1 MTLLELRAVSLRF
14 GGLAALSDVTLA
26 VEEREILSVIG
37 PNGAG
42 KTSLFNVITGLYPPS
57 AGQVM
62 LRDKPLRQRASLA
75 LALRVLAVA
84 AVTALGVGLLLHVQ
98 ALFQVAVID
107 HYVYQEPFPWGAAA
121 AAGAEFLAERSA
133 FELSVPMA
141 LAAFAGALGAL
152 ISWQRTRAGSEVVA
166 RSGISRTFQNI
177 RLFSELSAL
186 DNVRIAM
193 ERWSHATMLEA
204 AVRAPRFNQES
215 VSATSRATELLNFVG
230 LADQAHRHADE
241 LSYGDQRRLEIAR
254 ALATQPAI
262 LLLDE
267 PAAGMNPTESAAL
280 MDLIR
285 RIRGLGTTIILIDHH
300 MKVVMGVSDRVVV
313 LDYGRKIAEGT
324 PQEVC
329 VNPAVIEAYLGKG
342 ANAA

>member
-1 MTLLELRAVSLRF
+1 VSLLELRSVSLRF
-14 GGLAALSDVTLA
+14 GGLAALSDVSLKVA
-26 VEEREILSVIG
+26 AGEILSVIG

-57 AGQVM
+57 GGQVL
-62 LRDKPLRQRASLA
+62 LRAKPLRQSPSIA

-84 AVTALGVGLLLHVQ
+84 VVTALGVGLLIQVQ
-98 ALFQVAVID
+98 SLFQVAVID

-121 AAGAEFLAERSA
+121 ASVREFIAQRSADLFLPMVVAAIAGA
-133 FELSVPMA
+133 M
-141 LAAFAGALGAL
+141 GAL

-177 RLFSELSAL
+177 RLFAELSAL
-186 DNVRIAM
+186 DNVRIGM
-193 ERWSHATMLEA
+193 DRWGRATMLEA
-204 AVRAPRFNQES
+204 AVRAPRFFHECAEQT
-215 VSATSRATELLNFVG
+215 ARALELLRFVG
-230 LADQAHRHADE
+230 LGEQVHRRADE
-241 LSYGDQRRLEIAR
+241 LPYGDQRRLEIAR
-254 ALATQPAI
+254 ALATKPAI

-280 MDLIR
+280 MELIR
-285 RIRGLGTTIILIDHH
+285 GIRELGTAIILIDHH

-329 VNPAVIEAYLGKG
+329 GNPAVIEAYLGKG
-342 ANAA
+342 ASAA